1 MASESGHWYAKDGT
15 PTYRIIGANGK
26 ERNTTLRDARKLDL
40 VPSVTTI
47 LNCAAKPGLNAWLQQ
62 QVLLA
67 ALTLPRGQDE
77 PEEAW
82 IERIM
87 ADSKTV
93 TQEAADRGTAMHGQI
108 EAYFEK
114 KPGEYPDYVKE
125 TYISVVREFG
135 VLDWVSEKSFASTL
149 GFGGK
154 VDLHGNNV
162 VIDFKTKEKVDD
174 KTAVYD
180 EHIMQLAAYRVGLGM
195 PFAVCANVFVDKQAN
210 VKIITHEETDLKKG
224 WEMFQSLLR
233 FYQIKNDLQ

>member
-47 LNCAAKPGLNAWLQQ
+47 LNVAAKPGLNTWLQQ

-67 ALTLPRGQDE
+67 ALTLPRGDGE

-82 IERIM
+82 IDRIM

-93 TQEAADRGTAMHGQI
+93 TQEAAERGTFMHGQI

-114 KPGEYPDYVKE
+114 KSGEYPAYVIETYFSVVKE
-125 TYISVVREFG
+125 FG
-135 VLDWVSEKSFASTL
+135 NQDWKPEKSFASML

-154 VDLHGNNV
+154 VDLHGDDV

-174 KTAVYD
+174 KTTAYD
-180 EHIMQLAAYRVGLGM
+180 EHIMQLAAYRVGLGL
-195 PFAVCANVFVDKQAN
+195 PFAKCANVFVDQKAN
-210 VKIITHEETDLKKG
+210 VKIITHDEEDLKKG
-224 WEMFQSLLR
+224 WAMFEALLK
-233 FYQIKNDLQ
+233 FYQIKNEL

>member
-47 LNCAAKPGLNAWLQQ
+47 LNVAAKPGLNTWLQQ

-67 ALTLPRGQDE
+67 ALTLPRGDGE

-82 IERIM
+82 IDRIM

-93 TQEAADRGTAMHGQI
+93 TQEAAERGTFMHGQI

-114 KPGEYPDYVKE
+114 QPGDYPDYVKE
-125 TYISVVREFG
+125 TFFAVNKEFG
-135 VLDWVSEKSFASTL
+135 VQEWRSEKSFASLL

-154 VDLHGNNV
+154 VDLHGDDV

-174 KTAVYD
+174 KTAAYD
-180 EHIMQLAAYRVGLGM
+180 EHIMQLAAYRVGLGL
-195 PFAVCANVFVDKQAN
+195 PFAKCANVFVDQKAN
-210 VKIITHEETDLKKG
+210 VKIITHDEEDLKKG
-224 WEMFQSLLR
+224 WAMFEALLK
-233 FYQIKNDLQ
+233 FYQIKNEL

>member
-15 PTYRIIGANGK
+15 PNYRIVGANGK

-47 LNCAAKPGLNAWLQQ
+47 LNVAAKPGLNTWLQQ

-67 ALTLPRGQDE
+67 ALTLPRAEGEAEQD
-77 PEEAW
+77 W
-82 IERIM
+82 IDRIM
-87 ADSKTV
+87 VDSKSV
-93 TQEAADRGTAMHGQI
+93 TQAAADRGTAMHGQI

-114 KPGEYPDYVKE
+114 QPGDYPDYVKE
-125 TYISVVREFG
+125 THFAVVKEFG
-135 VLDWVSEKSFASTL
+135 NLKWVPEKSFASPL

-174 KTAVYD
+174 KTDVYD

-195 PFAVCANVFVDKQAN
+195 PFAVCANVFVDQQAN
-210 VKIITHEETDLKKG
+210 VKIIVHDELALKKG
-224 WEMFQSLLR
+224 WEMFETLLK
-233 FYQIKNDLQ
+233 FYQIKNDLK